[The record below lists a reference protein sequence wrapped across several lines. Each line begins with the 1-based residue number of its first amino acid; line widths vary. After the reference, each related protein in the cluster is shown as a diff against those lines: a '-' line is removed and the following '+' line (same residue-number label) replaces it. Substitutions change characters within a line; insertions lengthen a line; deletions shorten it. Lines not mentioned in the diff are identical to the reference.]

1 MGCIHSIWAGIELEM
16 CIEKNEWLDLVHQP
30 FPILVRLDVRAIA
43 SEVGGLAELRGAE
56 VSSYLA
62 LDSGDSLLSNS
73 SLGFQIGY

>member
-1 MGCIHSIWAGIELEM
+1 VECIHSIWAGIELEM

-62 LDSGDSLLSNS
+62 LDSGDSLLSDS

>member
-1 MGCIHSIWAGIELEM
+1 VECIHSIWAGIELEM

>member
-43 SEVGGLAELRGAE
+43 SEVASLAELRGAE

-62 LDSGDSLLSNS
+62 LDSGDSLLSDS

>member
-1 MGCIHSIWAGIELEM
+1 MECIHSIWAGIELEM
-16 CIEKNEWLDLVHQP
+16 CIEKNKWLDLVHQP

-43 SEVGGLAELRGAE
+43 SEVASLAELRGAE

-62 LDSGDSLLSNS
+62 LDSGDSLLSDS